1 MLVTLLSGL
10 TIAAFAFVLLTLIMG
25 AKSMGSKDTTGHEK
39 SNKWMQRRVLG
50 QFAVLTW
57 QPLCLPRAIKTANMR
72 CA

>member
-50 QFAVLTW
+50 QFVAIGLLFLTFYVK
-57 QPLCLPRAIKTANMR
+57 RNAGG
-72 CA
+72 

>member
-10 TIAAFAFVLLTLIMG
+10 TIAAFIYVLATLVMG

-50 QFAVLTW
+50 QFAAIGLLFLTFYV
-57 QPLCLPRAIKTANMR
+57 KKNGG
-72 CA
+72 